1 MKKKPVFFLLV
12 IMFVCALAAGHAL
25 AAQSD
30 LYGDWAMLYLANG
43 MYDQA
48 MSTLQKAVTANPGD
62 PDNYL
67 ALGMV
72 ATSQGK
78 YDQAIKTYQTLLT
91 QKGDF
96 GFVWGLLG
104 DALLGRGEID
114 RARAAFEKCL
124 AIDSSSVSAWS
135 GIGQVAWRSGKL
147 DDAGKDFAHAVELA
161 PDRAE
166 GYLDLAGVYADLGN
180 STEAIATLKK
190 GIAKAPGE
198 PELAYEL
205 GRLLERA
212 SQPDEARNYYRMALR
227 WDDQY
232 APARQALERLGAVW
246 SRPAAAA

>member
-1 MKKKPVFFLLV
+1 MRKRPVFFLLV
-12 IMFVCALAAGHAL
+12 ILTVCALAAGHAL

-48 MSTLQKAVTANPGD
+48 MSTLQKAVTANPGE

-72 ATSQGK
+72 ATSLGK
-78 YDQAIKTYQTLLT
+78 YDQAAKTYQSLLA

-96 GFVWGLLG
+96 SFVWGLLG
-104 DALLGRGEID
+104 EALLGRGEMD
-114 RARAAFEKCL
+114 HARAAFEKCL
-124 AIDSSSVSAWS
+124 ASDSSSVSAWS

-147 DDAGKDFAHAVELA
+147 DDASKDFIRAVELA

-166 GYLDLAGVYADLGN
+166 GYLDLAGVYTDLGN
-180 STEAIATLKK
+180 SVEAIATLKT
-190 GIAKAPGE
+190 GVSKAPGE
-198 PELAYEL
+198 PDLAYEL
-205 GRLLERA
+205 GRLLEKA
-212 SQPDEARNYYRMALR
+212 GETDEARDYYKMALR

-246 SRPAAAA
+246 SRPTAAA